1 MFYID
6 HIREIFKER
15 FKNKI
20 AYSYV
25 KTFGCQQNEADSE
38 KICGFLKDIG
48 FAFTNDPIIADFIL
62 FNTCAVRH
70 TAQYRIYGHIGNLKK
85 LKKINKNIFIVI
97 CGCMVE
103 LEEDKNEI
111 MSKFPYIDFI
121 CGAKSINEFPELL
134 YQNLTGERVKK
145 DYSMNA
151 VQKNKFKSWVPIISG
166 CNNFCSYCI
175 VPFVRG
181 REISRNF
188 DDIINECKNYILN
201 GTKIITFLGQNVN
214 SYNFNGIKFQDLLKE
229 VDKIDGDFVI
239 RFMTSHPKDFTN
251 ELVDVLCECKH
262 FSKQLHLPVQSGNNR
277 ILKLMNRKYTRE
289 DYIEKIKYAREKID
303 DLVITSDIIV
313 GFPSETEEE
322 FEDTISLVKEVKFFS
337 LFNFIYSPRKGTCAA
352 NMNDFIPYKEKSERM
367 TRLIKIQ
374 DEISEDLYSK
384 LIGKTYRSFVEE
396 IFEDFFVCRTESN
409 LILKIPK
416 KINNH
421 MIGDT
426 IYAKIVNA
434 GRNVLYGE
442 CLGGKFEG

>member
-1 MFYID
+1 MGCKVNSCDSYEFS
-6 HIREIFKER
+6 
-15 FKNKI
+15 I
-20 AYSYV
+20 ALLSYGFV
-25 KTFGCQQNEADSE
+25 LGSNFSEADVIIINSCAVTSE
-38 KICGFLKDIG
+38 SVRKTRQYIRKFRKLNKS
-48 FAFTNDPIIADFIL
+48 AFIILTGCASIL
-62 FNTCAVRH
+62 FEFENNK
-70 TAQYRIYGHIGNLKK
+70 YLD
-85 LKKINKNIFIVI
+85 KIIKREELVNFLLNKFNIK
-97 CGCMVE
+97 
-103 LEEDKNEI
+103 DKN
-111 MSKFPYIDFI
+111 
-121 CGAKSINEFPELL
+121 
-134 YQNLTGERVKK
+134 
-145 DYSMNA
+145 
-151 VQKNKFKSWVPIISG
+151 KNKFIFKDKTRAFLKIEDG
-166 CNNFCSYCI
+166 CDNFCSYCI

-277 ILKLMNRKYTRE
+277 ILKIMNRKYTRE

-421 MIGDT
+421 MIGDNSPIF
-426 IYAKIVNA
+426 IY
-434 GRNVLYGE
+434 
-442 CLGGKFEG
+442 CF